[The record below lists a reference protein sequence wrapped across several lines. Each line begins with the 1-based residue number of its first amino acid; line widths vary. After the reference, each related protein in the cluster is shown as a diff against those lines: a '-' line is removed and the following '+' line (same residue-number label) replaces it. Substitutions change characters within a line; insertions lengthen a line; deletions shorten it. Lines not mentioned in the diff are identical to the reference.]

1 MSGAAAVHLMAK
13 PAGPLCNLD
22 CRYCFYLEKERLFPP
37 RERFLMAPEV
47 LRAYVE
53 QTIRATPG
61 PEVLFTWQ
69 GGEPL
74 LRGLDFYRQA
84 LAWQRELAGGKRV
97 RNTLQTN
104 GVLLDDDWCAF
115 FAEAGFELGVSLDGP
130 EALHDA
136 ARVDKQG
143 RGSFAR
149 VMAGIARLR
158 AHGVPFNVLVTV
170 SDAVSR
176 QPAAVY
182 DFLVGEGFDHLQFN
196 PVVERR
202 PAAADRALGLSF
214 AQPPGG
220 ARAPERLE
228 TTPDTVDPQRYG
240 EFLVTV
246 FDRWVRRDV
255 GRVHVMN
262 FEWALAAFM
271 GLPATVCLFAAD
283 CGRALVVEHDGSVFS
298 CDHYVYPS
306 HRLGHLLDDEVT
318 ALAESPRQRAFGQAK
333 SALPAECRRCTW
345 LGACHGE
352 CPKNRFVTSADG
364 EAGLNYLCPA
374 YKRYFRHAAPYLNAM
389 ARLIALGEPAARV
402 MDAIRGPVAILRP
415 AASAA

>member
-1 MSGAAAVHLMAK
+1 MSVASAVHLMAK

-37 RERFLMAPEV
+37 GERFLMAPEV

-61 PEVLFTWQ
+61 PELLFTWQ

-74 LRGLDFYRQA
+74 LRGLAFYRQA
-84 LAWQRELAGGKRV
+84 VALQRERAGGRRV

-104 GVLLDDDWCAF
+104 GVLLDDAWCAF
-115 FAEAGFELGVSLDGP
+115 FAEAGFEIGVSLDGP
-130 EALHDA
+130 EDVHDA

-149 VMAGIARLR
+149 VMAGITRLR
-158 AHGVPFNVLVTV
+158 AHGVPFNVLATV

-176 QPAAVY
+176 RPAEVY
-182 DFLVGEGFDHLQFN
+182 EFFVAQGFTHLQFN

-202 PAAADRALGLSF
+202 PTLAERGVGLAF

-220 ARAPERLE
+220 ARAPQSLE
-228 TTPDTVDPQRYG
+228 TTPDTVDAAVYG
-240 EFLVTV
+240 EFLVSV

-283 CGRALVVEHDGSVFS
+283 CGRALVVEHDGSVYS
-298 CDHYVYPS
+298 CDHYVYPT
-306 HRLGHLLDDEVT
+306 HRLGSLLDADVRE
-318 ALAESPRQRAFGQAK
+318 LAAAPQQQAFGQAK
-333 SALPAECRRCTW
+333 SALPAECRRCPW
-345 LGACHGE
+345 LQACHGE

-364 EAGLNYLCPA
+364 EPGLNYLCPA
-374 YKRYFRHAAPYLNAM
+374 YRRYFRHAAPYLNAM
-389 ARLIALGEPAARV
+389 ARLVALGEPAARV
-402 MDAIRGPVAILRP
+402 MDAIRGPIAILRP
-415 AASAA
+415 QPA